1 MNTIL
6 IEAKNLSHLEKENL
20 ISLFESWPGFK
31 GIEEFNLE
39 ENEVDELLGERSF
52 SGGNISEEIL
62 SEIELAQSEL
72 SGLKCYFDKGS
83 ILFLN
88 HEILNLKE
96 EKKLDISLSEIE
108 ETDWNAEWKKHFKKI
123 EILPNFHIIPSFEE
137 SSLNENERIIIY
149 PGMGF
154 GTGNHETT
162 FMCLKFLLELM
173 EKESINSI
181 LDYGSGSGILG
192 LSAMIKNPK
201 ALLDAVEIDP
211 IAHENA
217 RVNQD
222 LNKINGENIRWLNP
236 DDHLKVHYD
245 LILANILLPTLIDK
259 KSVFENCTKTNSK
272 IILSGILNSQTKELL
287 DYYLADDCWKVLAE
301 KTKGDWSAILLE
313 KK

>member
-6 IEAKNLSHLEKENL
+6 IEAKNLSLLEKENL

-39 ENEVDELLGERSF
+39 EDEVDELLGERSF

-62 SEIELAQSEL
+62 TEIESAQSDF
-72 SGLKCYFDKGS
+72 SGLKCYFEKES
-83 ILFLN
+83 ISFLRD
-88 HEILNLKE
+88 ELLNLQK
-96 EKKLDISLSEIE
+96 KTKLDISWSEIE

-123 EILPNFHIIPSFEE
+123 EIMPNFHIIPSFEDSNLKE
-137 SSLNENERIIIY
+137 SERIIIY

-162 FMCLKFLLELM
+162 FMCLQFLLELM
-173 EKESINSI
+173 EKEPIHSI

-192 LSAMIKNPK
+192 LSAMIKNHQ
-201 ALLDAVEIDP
+201 ASLDAVEIDP

-217 RVNQD
+217 KINQD
-222 LNKINGENIRWLNP
+222 LNNISPENIRWLNP
-236 DDHLKVHYD
+236 DDKLKIHYD
-245 LILANILLPTLIDK
+245 LILANILLPTLMEK
-259 KSVFENCTKTNSK
+259 KNVFEKCTKKNSK
-272 IILSGILNSQTKELL
+272 IILSGILNSQTRELL
-287 DYYLADDCWKVLAE
+287 DYYLVDSHWKVLAE
-301 KTKGDWSAILLE
+301 KTRGDWSAILLE